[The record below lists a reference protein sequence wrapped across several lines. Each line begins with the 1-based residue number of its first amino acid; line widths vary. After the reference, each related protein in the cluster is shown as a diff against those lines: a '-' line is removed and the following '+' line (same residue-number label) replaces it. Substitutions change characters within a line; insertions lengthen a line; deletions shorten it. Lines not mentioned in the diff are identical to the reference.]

1 MSFESPGLLAPLSK
15 PTTQTSPH
23 VHSGN
28 AAPMQQGAWISLLIP
43 KEEAEPN
50 QCLSQRCACASS
62 SPRSSQISHH
72 HAFSSGGVNRARSRF
87 FGVTSHVVIV
97 QEAGEAMEK
106 YILPRRGNLYF
117 IMFTVRYRMGHGRT
131 RESFFLREMSSRI
144 CVQFDHLL
152 TLTLMEI
159 VMNSIH

>member
-1 MSFESPGLLAPLSK
+1 MSSESPGLLAPLSK

-72 HAFSSGGVNRARSRF
+72 HPSSSGGVNRARSRF

-97 QEAGEAMEK
+97 QKAGEAMEK

-117 IMFTVRYRMGHGRT
+117 IMFTVRYRTYGTWTHQRVV
-131 RESFFLREMSSRI
+131 FFYERCRVAYACSLITYLR
-144 CVQFDHLL
+144 LL
-152 TLTLMEI
+152 LWKL
-159 VMNSIH
+159 

>member
-1 MSFESPGLLAPLSK
+1 MSSESPGLLAPLSK

-72 HAFSSGGVNRARSRF
+72 HPSSSGGVNRARSRF

-97 QEAGEAMEK
+97 QKAGEHGEIHIAKKRESVFYYLMS
-106 YILPRRGNLYF
+106 
-117 IMFTVRYRMGHGRT
+117 TVRYRMGHGRT
-131 RESFFLREMSSRI
+131 RESFFYERCRVAYACILITYLRL
-144 CVQFDHLL
+144 HLWKL
-152 TLTLMEI
+152 G
-159 VMNSIH
+159 

>member
-1 MSFESPGLLAPLSK
+1 MLARILCRRCVFREPRL
-15 PTTQTSPH
+15 TSSALKTYYSNISACA
-23 VHSGN
+23 SGN

-72 HAFSSGGVNRARSRF
+72 HPSSSGGVNRARSRF

-97 QEAGEAMEK
+97 QKAGEAMEK

-117 IMFTVRYRMGHGRT
+117 IMFTVRYRTYGTWTHQRVVFFT
-131 RESFFLREMSSRI
+131 RDVESHMRA
-144 CVQFDHLL
+144 V
-152 TLTLMEI
+152 
-159 VMNSIH
+159 

>member
-1 MSFESPGLLAPLSK
+1 MSSESPGLLAPLSK
-15 PTTQTSPH
+15 PTTPTSPH

-62 SPRSSQISHH
+62 PPRSSQISHH
-72 HAFSSGGVNRARSRF
+72 HPSSSGGVNRARSRF

-97 QEAGEAMEK
+97 QKAGEAMEK
-106 YILPRRGNLYF
+106 FILPRRGNLYF

-131 RESFFLREMSSRI
+131 RESFFFYERCRVAYACSLITYLR
-144 CVQFDHLL
+144 LL
-152 TLTLMEI
+152 LWKL
-159 VMNSIH
+159 